1 MEIGVNGRI
10 GMLVVN
16 LAMEEAKVGVVFAII
31 H

>member
-16 LAMEEAKVGVVFAII
+16 LVMEEAKVGVVFAII